1 MWRRA
6 KRALLSVFTNSF
18 RAQMTAMCIGRRG
31 VSCRGMPVYLPPAV
45 KAALWSLDTER
56 LDLEAHRERIVT
68 NVLNLG
74 THEALTWL
82 FATYPRERI
91 AEVVAH
97 PRPGEWNKRSLN
109 FWSLVFGLEPRVTR
123 RF

>member
-1 MWRRA
+1 
-6 KRALLSVFTNSF
+6 
-18 RAQMTAMCIGRRG
+18 
-31 VSCRGMPVYLPPAV
+31 MPVFLPPAV

-91 AEVVAH
+91 AEVVAR

-109 FWSLVFGLEPRVTR
+109 FWSLVFGLEPRVTS